1 MDAIS
6 AWALR
11 AYRANAGA
19 DPHLRDCDQVAAEIT
34 RTAEAI
40 CQCDAD
46 CGAAIVLVDAVIT
59 CRHGHGADYQFDQFG
74 TIPQLITAL
83 EASSRRDAS
92 APIRR

>member
-11 AYRANAGA
+11 AYRANAGS
-19 DPHLRDCDQVAAEIT
+19 DPHLRDCDQVIAEIT

-40 CQCDAD
+40 CQCAAE

-59 CRHGHGADYQFDQFG
+59 CRHGHGVNYQFDQFG

-83 EASSRRDAS
+83 EAGARLDVS
-92 APIRR
+92 APIWR